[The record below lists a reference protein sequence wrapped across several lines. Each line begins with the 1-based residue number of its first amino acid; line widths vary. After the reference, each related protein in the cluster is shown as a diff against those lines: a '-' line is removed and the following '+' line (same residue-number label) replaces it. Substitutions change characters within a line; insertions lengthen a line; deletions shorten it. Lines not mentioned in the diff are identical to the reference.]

1 MVPTTQASKRF
12 VLVQEAWE
20 TLRDEDL
27 RREYDCRLD
36 LQARNVV
43 VSDEVGK
50 SILAVR
56 LGRSA
61 RLKPTLNFRSKFLA
75 GRSRCRPFSRSSH

>member
-1 MVPTTQASKRF
+1 MIVRCFCCNLLLLSVPIIPLWCTEQASKRF
-12 VLVQEAWE
+12 LLVQEAWE

-50 SILAVR
+50 GHIIQIVL
-56 LGRSA
+56 
-61 RLKPTLNFRSKFLA
+61 
-75 GRSRCRPFSRSSH
+75 CRRFHI